1 MLSAKTGRFVAL
13 LVKKTPFRPEESR
26 RLADWAGTS
35 PFFRV
40 VISSEGTILDPAHP
54 YLRFLALDDPREEAR
69 WIARY
74 PFEIA
79 PSTDDRPFFFKYS
92 KWSHL
97 LSRDPMAA
105 ISVPVMELSLL
116 VLTIVVGLV
125 AVLCIYVPLRYL
137 GRRKRKRGAGWRFG
151 AFFAFIA
158 VGYLAVEVA
167 LLQKFGLF
175 LGHPNYALSVVL
187 GALLASTGMGS
198 LWSVRIV
205 QRLGNLRFV
214 AYVFAVVVLLQY
226 AGLSHLGAW
235 VGLPFAPRVLI
246 VVALVLPLGLCL
258 GTFLPTGLD
267 RLKAVAPAWV
277 PWAWGVNGIFSVLAP
292 IWAIGLS
299 MAWGINALLLAAVP
313 IYLVAGALLP
323 GARPGVAPDGAGP
336 RPTGATP

>member
-1 MLSAKTGRFVAL
+1 MLGANSGKFVAM
-13 LVKKTPFRPEESR
+13 LVKKTPFRTEELR
-26 RLADWAGTS
+26 RLSDWAGTS
-35 PFFRV
+35 SFFKV
-40 VISSEGTILDPAHP
+40 VVSPEGSLDREHP
-54 YLRFLALDDPREEAR
+54 YAEFLALDDAR
-69 WIARY
+69 QERLMILRY
-74 PFEIA
+74 PFDVT
-79 PSTDDRPFFFKYS
+79 PSSDDRPFFFKYS

-97 LSRDPMAA
+97 LSRDPAVAA
-105 ISVPVMELSLL
+105 SVPVMELSLL
-116 VLTIVVGLV
+116 VLSIVVGFA
-125 AVLCIYVPLRYL
+125 AVLCVYVPLRYL

-187 GALLASTGMGS
+187 GALLASTGVGS

-214 AYVFAVVVLLQY
+214 AYVFAALVLLQY

-235 VGLPFAPRVLI
+235 VGLPLAVRVLL

-258 GTFLPTGLD
+258 GTFLPSGLD

-292 IWAIGLS
+292 IWAIGFS
-299 MAWGINALLLAAVP
+299 MAWGINALLLGAVP

-323 GARPGVAPDGAGP
+323 GAEPGVAPRGELPG
-336 RPTGATP
+336 PTGATP